1 MIFKKLNVAVTIF
14 FLNSFKTLREIFF
27 SYFYARMK
35 VSPCTQVIVMVLT
48 LGLLCEVH
56 AQNYHFSNGWQPG
69 KRSYRG
75 CTVRPEIRSILF
87 KIIEVNTKSFFI
99 IWTFAQNHPLELCN
113 KTGLNIMPLN
123 HVLEFTNYCSFL
135 FVQELLKRLNI
146 YITYIKFYQSN
157 KSCIVKNYY
166 LVCFAEKCSLTK
178 TFT

>member
-27 SYFYARMK
+27 SYFFGRMK

-99 IWTFAQNHPLELCN
+99 IWTFAQNRP
-113 KTGLNIMPLN
+113 
-123 HVLEFTNYCSFL
+123 V
-135 FVQELLKRLNI
+135 
-146 YITYIKFYQSN
+146 IKFN
-157 KSCIVKNYY
+157 KIVNYKVFNY
-166 LVCFAEKCSLTK
+166 KYVLVVYKLMLDWWIWLWLAWKIYF
-178 TFT
+178 